1 MKKIK
6 TEDLRA
12 QLDTLSPEQQWDK
25 DKAVIEQSLEK
36 LSVLDRSIDNNMLR
50 LIQMTDQVKSAA
62 NKIEKLIPSLQVAAT
77 IHMDEWTK
85 QNLET
90 TVLNMGESAAAV
102 VNAKIHK
109 VLGEVKAESNRISVP
124 ANFAI
129 IFMIMMAFSIMLL
142 LVIIVTNIMYI
153 HSGKLWVVLGI
164 GIGTE
169 IFTLALT
176 WYLHRKG
183 WI

>member
-25 DKAVIEQSLEK
+25 DKVVIEQGLEK
-36 LSVLDRSIDNNMLR
+36 LSILDRSIDNNMLR

-62 NKIEKLIPSLQVAAT
+62 VKIEKLIPSLQVAAT
-77 IHMDEWTK
+77 IHMDEATK
-85 QNLET
+85 QSLET
-90 TVLNMGESAAAV
+90 TALNMGELVASVA
-102 VNAKIHK
+102 NAKIHK
-109 VLGEVKAESNRISVP
+109 VLGEVKNESNRISVP
-124 ANFAI
+124 VNFAI

-164 GIGTE
+164 GISTE

>member
-1 MKKIK
+1 MKKFN

-25 DKAVIEQSLEK
+25 DKAVIEHSLER
-36 LSVLDRSIDNNMLR
+36 LSVLDSSIDNNMLR

-62 NKIEKLIPSLQVAAT
+62 AKIEKLIPSLQAAAT
-77 IHMDEWTK
+77 IHMDEATK
-85 QNLET
+85 QSLEVT
-90 TVLNMGESAAAV
+90 ALSMGETAASV

-109 VLGEVKAESNRISVP
+109 VLGEVKDESNRISLP
-124 ANFAI
+124 INFAI
-129 IFMIMMAFSIMLL
+129 VFMIMMAFSIMLL
-142 LVIIVTNIMYI
+142 LIIIVTNIMYI
-153 HSGKLWVVLGI
+153 HSGKLWIVLGI
-164 GIGTE
+164 GLGAE

>member
-1 MKKIK
+1 MKKFN

-25 DKAVIEQSLEK
+25 DKAVIEQSLER

-77 IHMDEWTK
+77 IHMDEATK
-85 QNLET
+85 QSLEVT
-90 TVLNMGESAAAV
+90 ALSMGETAASV

-109 VLGEVKAESNRISVP
+109 VLGEVKDESNRISVP
-124 ANFAI
+124 VNFAI
-129 IFMIMMAFSIMLL
+129 IFIIMLAFSIMLL
-142 LVIIVTNIMYI
+142 LVIIAANIMYI
-153 HSGKLWVVLGI
+153 HSERLWIVLGI
-164 GIGTE
+164 GVGAET
-169 IFTLALT
+169 FTLALT